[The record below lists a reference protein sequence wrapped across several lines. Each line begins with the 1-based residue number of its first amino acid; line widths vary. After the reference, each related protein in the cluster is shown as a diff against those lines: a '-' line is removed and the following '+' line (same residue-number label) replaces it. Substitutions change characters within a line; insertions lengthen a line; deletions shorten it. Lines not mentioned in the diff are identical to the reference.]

1 MMTTE
6 RRRQKIARDLPALG
20 TTLTGRFKGQTYS
33 ATIVEAEDSPTGKAV
48 EYDGKRYTSPSAAA
62 KAITG
67 HSINGWLFW
76 NIMTGD

>member
-1 MMTTE
+1 MTTE
-6 RRRQKIARDLPALG
+6 RHRQKIARDLPALG

-33 ATIVEAEDSPTGKAV
+33 ATIVAAEDSPTGKAV
-48 EYDGKRYTSPSAAA
+48 EHNGKRYTSPSAAA
-62 KAITG
+62 KAVTG

>member
-1 MMTTE
+1 MTTE
-6 RRRQKIARDLPALG
+6 RPRQKIARDLPALG
-20 TTLTGRFKGQTYS
+20 TTFTGKFKGQTYS

-48 EYDGKRYTSPSAAA
+48 EYAAKRYTSLSAAA
-62 KAITG
+62 KAITD

>member
-1 MMTTE
+1 MTTK
-6 RRRQKIARDLPALG
+6 RRRQKIARKLPPAG

-33 ATIVEAEDSPTGKAV
+33 ATIVEAEDVPAGRTV
-48 EYDGKRYTSPSAAA
+48 EYDGERYPSLSAAA

-76 NIMTGD
+76 QAGDQQ